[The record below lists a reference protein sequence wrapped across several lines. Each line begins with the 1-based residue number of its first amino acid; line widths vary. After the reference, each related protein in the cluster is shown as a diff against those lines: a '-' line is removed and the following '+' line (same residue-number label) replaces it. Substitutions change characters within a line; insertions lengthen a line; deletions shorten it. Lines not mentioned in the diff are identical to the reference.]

1 MKKLE
6 LLGLSAGCGQ
16 PFICADENIPNK
28 TGNLSKNDDA
38 ICHVLLYN
46 KVIIGKIGSVDPMER
61 KDF

>member
-6 LLGLSAGCGQ
+6 LPELSAECGQ
-16 PFICADENIPNK
+16 LLFICADENLSDK

-46 KVIIGKIGSVDPMER
+46 KTIIGKSGR
-61 KDF
+61 